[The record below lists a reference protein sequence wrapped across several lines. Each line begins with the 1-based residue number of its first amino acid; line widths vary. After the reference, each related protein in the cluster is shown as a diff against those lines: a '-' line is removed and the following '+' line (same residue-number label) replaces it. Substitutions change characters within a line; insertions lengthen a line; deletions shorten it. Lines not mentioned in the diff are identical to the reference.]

1 MSRSLAV
8 VLLLVLGSAACG
20 SNNPPPAGADGSVLA
35 DAGINVPDA
44 GDFAGPSFAPSLI
57 EATSANYVDLALSGD
72 GTPWVAYRANRVPT
86 LAHREGSAWRIEA
99 VSQLDGEDLDVERA
113 ADGRPVVSFLVGSN
127 VHVSTFDGTRW
138 SDEDAGLTGVGADL
152 EVAPDGSFHAAAG
165 NRYLRR
171 ENGTWVSESLAT
183 LATATALVVVGTGT
197 VAVSYYDPSASE
209 LRFARRI
216 SEGQWSA
223 EVLQTYAFG
232 AAYVDSTAV
241 AIGPDGTR
249 YVAWCDNTDLKLAW
263 RGAGG
268 WQSENITRCS
278 RGRTRLVV
286 DGQSRAH
293 VAHGGTIYGLRD
305 AVGTW
310 TMTTLGVENLRST
323 SGFTGL
329 AVDGRGQPH
338 LVFTD
343 TAQQLLYYLAPR
355 G

>member
-1 MSRSLAV
+1 V
-8 VLLLVLGSAACG
+8 H
-20 SNNPPPAGADGSVLA
+20 PY
-35 DAGINVPDA
+35 NV
-44 GDFAGPSFAPSLI
+44 
-57 EATSANYVDLALSGD
+57 
-72 GTPWVAYRANRVPT
+72 VPT
-86 LAHREGSAWRIEA
+86 LDETVAVVIVEPVAANMGLVPPADGFLTGLRAECDRVGALLLFDEVITGFRLGVGGATGWSGVTPDLWCFGKVIGGGLPVGAFGASAA
-99 VSQLDGEDLDVERA
+99 VMSSIAPLGPVYQAGTLSGNPLATAAGLAVLSQLDASAYER
-113 ADGRPVVSFLVGSN
+113 LV
-127 VHVSTFDGTRW
+127 
-138 SDEDAGLTGVGADL
+138 
-152 EVAPDGSFHAAAG
+152 
-165 NRYLRR
+165 
-171 ENGTWVSESLAT
+171 
-183 LATATALVVVGTGT
+183 ATATALAVVGTGT

-286 DGQSRAH
+286 DGQSRVH
-293 VAHGGTIYGLRD
+293 VAHWGTIYGLRD
-305 AVGTW
+305 AAGTW

-343 TAQQLLYYLAPR
+343 TAQQLIYYLAPR